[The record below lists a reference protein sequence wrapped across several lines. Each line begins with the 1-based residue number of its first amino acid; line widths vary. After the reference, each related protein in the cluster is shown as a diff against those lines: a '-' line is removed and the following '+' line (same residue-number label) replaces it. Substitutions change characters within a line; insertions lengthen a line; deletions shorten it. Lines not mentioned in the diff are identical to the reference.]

1 MFSSLRKARNELQTL
16 GIKELSISQVPAKL
30 RMSSLKTVS
39 KVNTCL
45 TSTPNG
51 KIEEKNEEKSPHFSP
66 ISINFNKQC
75 RTVSDVTTDR
85 IESQSALSHPGQCVS
100 IQVIGKSDND
110 VNTETSVHPELIEE
124 YNSDLPCN
132 DIQLVSADWQNED
145 ESKFRKLSLPADVI
159 NLVPDTSVS
168 NIFASLESSDSK
180 VARDV
185 SRHGE
190 YSESMTEV
198 SCVKNRSTK
207 SDYHCD
213 SIVNTSDTNN
223 VDKLNEDSD
232 VKLQESEKDFKKSSS
247 SDSFLGFSSVSDAQS
262 SYHIPESSRLE
273 FSESDMMNI
282 KSANERELVAAENV
296 TQDCKS
302 EVNESALNSVVMPI
316 HLSNLVL
323 IDSNC
328 DFENSI
334 DCIESSIGPE
344 CNRNLALSISCN
356 QSEMNQERVKESSI
370 QDGTSFNLSE
380 VPLILRI
387 DSLQIVNRE
396 KSRVQGQLCESNIKQ
411 TMSPLV
417 PNVDHIL
424 HSSDLRTSD
433 CHHFKVARQSC
444 QYSKE
449 ENSVHNTLCD
459 LSDLPLIH
467 VRDSVRNF
475 NREKSLAQEC
485 EVISVQDEQLCEGNI
500 KQTMS
505 PVLTD
510 IGQVLGTSDCQD
522 SEEENPVHDTSFDL
536 SDIPLIHVRDSLQIF
551 NREKSHTQEC
561 RVSVQD
567 GQLYEGNIKQTMS
580 PVAPH
585 VDQVLDTPDS
595 HNFNVTR
602 QSCQDSEEGSSV
614 HVDTSLD
621 LSDIPLML
629 IRDSVQIFNREEL
642 LLAQESVQDGQLCEG
657 NIMQTMSP
665 VVPDIDQV
673 LYSSG
678 LGTSDCHHFKV
689 ARQSCQDSK
698 EENESTGNAIF
709 RKPASIDHNTS
720 LERKRSLRRLSC
732 RRRSHVV
739 IPSHVQEELQ
749 QCSPSFRDVYHVP
762 TNIYTTKCRRNII
775 ASPIE
780 EDEEE
785 EVSLTEESFV
795 HEPEFFTA
803 RSAVLQRCN
812 QKNPVPFSV
821 AYPPSYWSTCTKI
834 GEGVY
839 GEVFMSE
846 GEDKSVLKIIPIEGD
861 CLVNGEP
868 QKKFEEILSEI
879 VIAMELSNLR
889 SGKENSTHSFSEMKR
904 CSCVQG
910 EYPKQLINLWDEYN
924 ENKGSENDSPSMFRE
939 DQLYIIL
946 ELANG
951 GRDLEAYHF
960 NNAAQSHS
968 IFVQTAFA
976 LAVAEMALEFEHRD
990 LHWGNV
996 LISETVQK
1004 TVVFRIC
1011 GQEFSVPTKGVQVTI
1026 IDFTLSRMSYDG
1038 CCIYN
1043 DLSKDPTLFTAVGDY
1058 QFEIYRLMRDSV
1070 QDKWDIFKPFTNILW
1085 LHYLLEK
1092 MCTLVNYRRK
1102 STRLHKQGI
1111 EELKKLYKVVLDH
1124 QSATDFVLSNLVE

>member
-1 MFSSLRKARNELQTL
+1 MAPILVSKTYKRNVQRKKKRPYNNFQNVFKIINSTVTEDSEKSLPVFDALYVENIKKFKSKLNKVEIANKENFVETYSKKKNNVEENNCSKRLCISEKNSASTIQDFTISSPSVGESTFDKIRKLPELQPPKIHHSSKTSEYSSSSINTSEKRYELRSSASETSCDLSMFSSL
-16 GIKELSISQVPAKL
+16 S
-30 RMSSLKTVS
+30 
-39 KVNTCL
+39 
-45 TSTPNG
+45 
-51 KIEEKNEEKSPHFSP
+51 
-66 ISINFNKQC
+66 
-75 RTVSDVTTDR
+75 
-85 IESQSALSHPGQCVS
+85 
-100 IQVIGKSDND
+100 
-110 VNTETSVHPELIEE
+110 
-124 YNSDLPCN
+124 
-132 DIQLVSADWQNED
+132 
-145 ESKFRKLSLPADVI
+145 
-159 NLVPDTSVS
+159 
-168 NIFASLESSDSK
+168 
-180 VARDV
+180 
-185 SRHGE
+185 
-190 YSESMTEV
+190 
-198 SCVKNRSTK
+198 
-207 SDYHCD
+207 
-213 SIVNTSDTNN
+213 
-223 VDKLNEDSD
+223 
-232 VKLQESEKDFKKSSS
+232 
-247 SDSFLGFSSVSDAQS
+247 
-262 SYHIPESSRLE
+262 
-273 FSESDMMNI
+273 
-282 KSANERELVAAENV
+282 
-296 TQDCKS
+296 
-302 EVNESALNSVVMPI
+302 
-316 HLSNLVL
+316 
-323 IDSNC
+323 
-328 DFENSI
+328 
-334 DCIESSIGPE
+334 
-344 CNRNLALSISCN
+344 
-356 QSEMNQERVKESSI
+356 
-370 QDGTSFNLSE
+370 
-380 VPLILRI
+380 
-387 DSLQIVNRE
+387 
-396 KSRVQGQLCESNIKQ
+396 
-411 TMSPLV
+411 
-417 PNVDHIL
+417 
-424 HSSDLRTSD
+424 
-433 CHHFKVARQSC
+433 
-444 QYSKE
+444 
-449 ENSVHNTLCD
+449 
-459 LSDLPLIH
+459 
-467 VRDSVRNF
+467 
-475 NREKSLAQEC
+475 
-485 EVISVQDEQLCEGNI
+485 
-500 KQTMS
+500 
-505 PVLTD
+505 
-510 IGQVLGTSDCQD
+510 
-522 SEEENPVHDTSFDL
+522 
-536 SDIPLIHVRDSLQIF
+536 
-551 NREKSHTQEC
+551 
-561 RVSVQD
+561 
-567 GQLYEGNIKQTMS
+567 
-580 PVAPH
+580 
-585 VDQVLDTPDS
+585 
-595 HNFNVTR
+595 
-602 QSCQDSEEGSSV
+602 
-614 HVDTSLD
+614 
-621 LSDIPLML
+621 
-629 IRDSVQIFNREEL
+629 
-642 LLAQESVQDGQLCEG
+642 
-657 NIMQTMSP
+657 
-665 VVPDIDQV
+665 
-673 LYSSG
+673 
-678 LGTSDCHHFKV
+678 
-689 ARQSCQDSK
+689 
-698 EENESTGNAIF
+698 NAIF

>member
-1 MFSSLRKARNELQTL
+1 MAPILVSKTYKRNVQRKKKRPYNNFQNVFKIINSTVTEDSEKSLPVFDALYVENIKKFKSKLNKVEIANKENFVETYSKKKNNVEENNCSKRLCISEKNSASTIQDFTISSPSVGESTFDKIRKLPELQPPKIHHSSKTSEYSSSSINTSEKRYELRSSASETSCDLSMFSSLRKARNELQTL

-485 EVISVQDEQLCEGNI
+485 EVISVQDEQLCEGN
-500 KQTMS
+500 
-505 PVLTD
+505 
-510 IGQVLGTSDCQD
+510 
-522 SEEENPVHDTSFDL
+522 
-536 SDIPLIHVRDSLQIF
+536 
-551 NREKSHTQEC
+551 
-561 RVSVQD
+561 
-567 GQLYEGNIKQTMS
+567 
-580 PVAPH
+580 
-585 VDQVLDTPDS
+585 
-595 HNFNVTR
+595 
-602 QSCQDSEEGSSV
+602 
-614 HVDTSLD
+614 
-621 LSDIPLML
+621 
-629 IRDSVQIFNREEL
+629 
-642 LLAQESVQDGQLCEG
+642 
-657 NIMQTMSP
+657 
-665 VVPDIDQV
+665 
-673 LYSSG
+673 
-678 LGTSDCHHFKV
+678 
-689 ARQSCQDSK
+689 
-698 EENESTGNAIF
+698 AIF